1 MQTPLAFLL
10 VFLGGGI
17 GSVLRFG
24 LFLVMRPV
32 DSKFPWATL
41 LANGIACF
49 VLGLVIALHSS
60 GQLGDQRRMLL
71 GTGFCG
77 GLSTF
82 STFIAENQGFYAA
95 GQSQMAGTYIA
106 LSLILCALC
115 LFLGLKTVEAA
126 L

>member
-10 VFLGGGI
+10 VFFGGGL
-17 GSVLRFG
+17 GSALRFG
-24 LFLVMRPV
+24 LFLLLRPV

-41 LANGIACF
+41 LANSIACF
-49 VLGLVIALHSS
+49 VLGAVIALQTS
-60 GQLGDQRRMLL
+60 GHLGDQRRLLL

-82 STFIAENQGFYAA
+82 STFIAENHGFYHA
-95 GQSQMAGTYIA
+95 GQGQTAGLYVA
-106 LSLILCALC
+106 SSLVLCALC
-115 LFLGLKTVEAA
+115 LFLGLKTAEAA